1 MFSMESELSLG
12 EHSIC
17 ATKCNLADDA
27 PWKKIQKNTF
37 TRWCNEHLRRVGRV
51 ISDLQFDLSDGLT
64 LIALLEVLSHKK
76 MPRKYHTRPTFRQM
90 RLDNVSVALDF
101 LEQERIKLV
110 SIDSKAIVD
119 GNIKLILG
127 LVWTLILHYSISSH
141 LLVDEEAKKQTPEL
155 RLLGWIQDKVPE
167 LPITNFNQDWMDGK
181 ALGALV
187 DGLAPGLCPD
197 WESWDEVQRVDNA
210 REAMQQADAWLGVP
224 QVIAP
229 EEIIDPCVDEQSIMT
244 YLSMFPKAQLKPGA
258 PLKPKSVSNA
268 KACTATGRG
277 LQPRGVRVG
286 QVTNFKVD
294 LTRAGPGSLEV
305 HVKGPDG
312 FDVPVKQKEASE
324 GVSVFQYEPNIVG
337 SYMVSI
343 TWAGEHIYKSP
354 FEVVVGPRA
363 GPQMIRAWGPGLE
376 RGIVEMS
383 ADFVVE
389 AIGANAGMLGF
400 AVEGP
405 SQARIEC
412 NDQDDG
418 SCDVRIWPTKP
429 GEYAV
434 HVICDDEEIE
444 DSPFLSYI
452 NPNKKECFPHK
463 VKVFGNGV
471 SQNGFLLKRLMEFT
485 VDARCAGDGSLGIQA
500 QSAEG
505 KPVSVEV
512 KSEEPGLHSC
522 FYTPTSPLKHTFF
535 VTWGGVSVPGSPFR
549 VMPGRIKIDP
559 SFSTSDSESQG
570 SKQNGGD
577 IDLDRAKSTNSPF
590 KLNLN
595 VTSPKNVP
603 ADARKVEAYGPGLEG
618 GFVGILA
625 DFTIDTSDSGSG
637 HLSVTV
643 DGPGPAKIKC
653 CDNQDGTCTVMY
665 LPTAKG
671 EHLINIIFQGS
682 HIPGSPFIVDIQM
695 PFDPTKVVVSGPGLE
710 KGKVGEP
717 CIVNVSCALAG
728 LGELSAEAV
737 SETGQMA
744 KAKVQENKDGT
755 YTVVYVPLAAGVY
768 TLRLKCG
775 GKVLADFPSQVVVD
789 PAIYTSHVKICGNEA
804 DVEAGG
810 AVGELHGFEGE
821 QKPASVFASGTGLL
835 QGLTGERNH
844 FTITARG
851 SRAKAIAVTV
861 EGPSEAKVSWSDSCD
876 GCYDVQYT
884 PSVPG
889 IYQINITS
897 GGEHIQGSPFE
908 VPVKEISDR
917 RDATISGPGLESG
930 VCAQIPQTY
939 TIDCDKTGDAPES
952 VAIMTPSGK
961 IDCVEV
967 HDIGNGT
974 HSFVYCPSMEGDHS
988 LVVKYAEDE
997 AYSSP
1002 FTFQVL
1008 PAENTSRLN
1017 ASVPGEESGLWT
1029 FTTSCSDTREA
1040 PETMSPEDKM
1050 DTVTGSNHGTL
1061 SAACSPLMEGVQ
1073 PLGSKYADE
1082 EEFCSPSML
1091 RVWSAHDA
1099 NKLKVSGPGLCAKG
1113 PQTFTLDCAETGR
1126 APESVA
1132 VQTPSGEVQL
1142 VDMTDDGGGT
1152 FSVVY
1157 SPSVE
1162 GAHSLVVKYPDEY
1175 EFCKMEHVEVTDQ
1188 MVRYPD
1194 EEESFSRKL
1203 KVSVPGLESGICAR
1217 IPQTFTVCCSHSG
1230 EAPES
1235 VAIMTPSGTMEVVA
1249 VTDNGDRTYSAVYT
1263 PAAEGAHSLKVKYAD
1278 EEEFSNLSNFQ
1289 VLSDTDAN
1297 KLRASGAGVESGLC
1311 DKVPHIFTIASSKTG
1326 GAPESV
1332 TVMTP
1337 NGEMEPVQVTDNRD
1351 GTYSVVY
1358 SPTAGGAHHL
1368 VVKYADEEE
1377 FQSLYQFQVLPSDSS
1392 KGVEGSVVG
1401 LQSAVSVEMP
1411 DNFTMDCSKDGKA
1424 PMSVAVSAAS
1434 GNTNVDHGAGKDS
1447 PLSSASVEDA
1457 HSLLAVKYT
1466 DEIEAPRKVKVL
1478 LPGLESGVCARIP
1491 QTFIIGCSQTG
1502 EVPQSVAVMTPRGQM
1517 EGLKVTDI
1525 GNGAFSVD
1533 YTPSENGAHS
1543 LMVKYSEKDDFSSFQ
1558 VLPISDDK
1566 KLKIS
1571 GPGLESGLCGK
1582 FHQTFAIDCSKT
1594 GEVPESVAVV
1604 TPSGYMEPVEVTDNK
1619 DGTYSVAYS
1628 PSMAGA
1634 HSLLVKYADEQQFCS
1649 PYHFHVLP
1657 SSHANK
1663 DIGSGSGLMSKTCA
1677 KVPQTFPIACRKTG
1691 AAPESVAMVMPN
1703 GKVELV
1709 EVQDCEDGKHTV
1721 AWSPSMDGS
1730 HSLVVKYADEDE
1742 YCCRDADKVRVS
1754 GPGLLSELPASLP
1767 AHFTVDTTEAGE
1779 GQLSVEIVDPDGRS
1793 KTPRIRDH
1801 FNGTYDVSYVPN
1813 KVGNYLITI
1822 EYSGEEIPTSPYHVS
1837 AVATGD
1843 ANKCIVTG
1851 PELGSI
1857 IGGGE
1862 EIVFVVNAQSAGV
1875 GKVSSFVLT
1884 PDGNEVEA
1892 DVTEREDGT
1901 FEIRYT
1907 TTQPGK
1913 HILSTNFGGETL
1925 FTCPL
1930 EVMARDDSFEMNGD
1944 GQVSKSRHK
1953 ASSSDGFSPVMKH
1966 GSYIPLASAD
1976 QQNGLMP
1983 FNTVMALDVNDGKI
1997 TGEVHMPSGSRTQA
2011 EVIDNRDGTVT
2022 FMYKPTEEGLHQMH
2036 IRASGA
2042 TVSESPVQFYVN
2054 NTNKRELMAHGP
2066 GLVSGISN
2074 HMAAF
2079 TIFNKDLLK
2088 GDLDIALEGPSKA
2101 EIQCLSST
2109 DGTCTVTYL
2118 PTVPGDYNIF
2128 IRYNDENITGSPF
2141 TAKIAGR
2148 SQARF
2153 GKVADFTLD
2162 ITEEDISLLSVS
2174 ITSPS
2179 GRDVSCLLK
2188 RQPDSHIGVSFIP
2201 KEAGEHLLSVL
2212 RNGEHVASSPI
2223 PLTINPSEIGDASR
2237 VKVFGPG
2244 LTRGYTCQ
2252 ISSFVVDTRE
2262 AGFGGLAL
2270 AIEGPSNVEI
2280 HTEELEDGT
2289 CGVSFCPTEAGKYTV
2304 SVSFTDKHVPGS
2316 PFTVVVTESG
2326 CVTDSITHYQRA
2338 DSVADVGKT
2347 CGINLKIPGLALQ
2360 HLSAEVCSPSGTT
2373 EEATVTITGCDL
2385 CSVSFVPTEPGVHTV
2400 SVQYKGQPIP
2410 GGLYQYTVG
2419 PLGEGGAEK
2428 VQAWGPGLMC
2438 AKTNIPAEFSIWAR
2452 EAGAGDLSVTMEG
2465 PGKAELVFED
2475 RDDGSCGISYVATE
2489 AGDYEVSVKFSGE
2502 HIQDSPFLV
2511 SVCAPEDDEEGQS
2524 KVTAQCISHPMSG
2537 LKLSAENVCTVS
2549 APWPDFLSDASKVAS
2564 CGRGLSTAFLGETNV
2579 FSVDCSAAGTNL
2591 LLVGMH
2597 GPTRPCEQ
2605 VSISYCGNSCYDIS
2619 YVVKEKGSYILAVK
2633 WGEEHIPGSPFHV
2646 LEMEDMLRLCSHVRF
2661 KIPYQVVDVSGAKVV
2676 AETLPGCRV
2685 DLLENCGHSV
2695 VMERP
2700 RRTAKLILEFIIS
2713 QQDTKKSSK
2722 KSS

>member
-1 MFSMESELSLG
+1 
-12 EHSIC
+12 
-17 ATKCNLADDA
+17 
-27 PWKKIQKNTF
+27 
-37 TRWCNEHLRRVGRV
+37 
-51 ISDLQFDLSDGLT
+51 
-64 LIALLEVLSHKK
+64 
-76 MPRKYHTRPTFRQM
+76 
-90 RLDNVSVALDF
+90 
-101 LEQERIKLV
+101 
-110 SIDSKAIVD
+110 
-119 GNIKLILG
+119 
-127 LVWTLILHYSISSH
+127 
-141 LLVDEEAKKQTPEL
+141 
-155 RLLGWIQDKVPE
+155 
-167 LPITNFNQDWMDGK
+167 
-181 ALGALV
+181 
-187 DGLAPGLCPD
+187 
-197 WESWDEVQRVDNA
+197 

-258 PLKPKSVSNA
+258 PLKPKSGVSDRLLVLSFELKCEMNTKKSPNPRQSYFIHLNGGVWLLQHQFVESLAKFVYRKIKTFCLLFLVSNA

-463 VKVFGNGV
+463 A
-471 SQNGFLLKRLMEFT
+471 S
-485 VDARCAGDGSLGIQA
+485 ASL
-500 QSAEG
+500 QSCCVHLFCSSLYLGHLYAEG

-549 VMPGRIKIDP
+549 VSPLLTRFQHILLTFFKEHLGTFFLQVMPGRIKIDP

-570 SKQNGGD
+570 SKQNGKVNFHMVSS
-577 IDLDRAKSTNSPF
+577 IFSELF
-590 KLNLN
+590 KNMF
-595 VTSPKNVP
+595 S
-603 ADARKVEAYGPGLEG
+603 AQVEAYGPGLEG

-810 AVGELHGFEGE
+810 
-821 QKPASVFASGTGLL
+821 
-835 QGLTGERNH
+835 
-844 FTITARG
+844 
-851 SRAKAIAVTV
+851 KAAWLMATCTV
-861 EGPSEAKVSWSDSCD
+861 IVKGMKYSLMSSFYLRS
-876 GCYDVQYT
+876 
-884 PSVPG
+884 
-889 IYQINITS
+889 
-897 GGEHIQGSPFE
+897 SPFE

-1008 PAENTSRLN
+1008 
-1017 ASVPGEESGLWT
+1017 
-1029 FTTSCSDTREA
+1029 
-1040 PETMSPEDKM
+1040 
-1050 DTVTGSNHGTL
+1050 
-1061 SAACSPLMEGVQ
+1061 
-1073 PLGSKYADE
+1073 
-1082 EEFCSPSML
+1082 
-1091 RVWSAHDA
+1091 
-1099 NKLKVSGPGLCAKG
+1099 
-1113 PQTFTLDCAETGR
+1113 
-1126 APESVA
+1126 
-1132 VQTPSGEVQL
+1132 
-1142 VDMTDDGGGT
+1142 
-1152 FSVVY
+1152 
-1157 SPSVE
+1157 
-1162 GAHSLVVKYPDEY
+1162 
-1175 EFCKMEHVEVTDQ
+1175 
-1188 MVRYPD
+1188 
-1194 EEESFSRKL
+1194 
-1203 KVSVPGLESGICAR
+1203 
-1217 IPQTFTVCCSHSG
+1217 
-1230 EAPES
+1230 
-1235 VAIMTPSGTMEVVA
+1235 
-1249 VTDNGDRTYSAVYT
+1249 
-1263 PAAEGAHSLKVKYAD
+1263 
-1278 EEEFSNLSNFQ
+1278 
-1289 VLSDTDAN
+1289 
-1297 KLRASGAGVESGLC
+1297 
-1311 DKVPHIFTIASSKTG
+1311 
-1326 GAPESV
+1326 
-1332 TVMTP
+1332 
-1337 NGEMEPVQVTDNRD
+1337 
-1351 GTYSVVY
+1351 
-1358 SPTAGGAHHL
+1358 
-1368 VVKYADEEE
+1368 
-1377 FQSLYQFQVLPSDSS
+1377 
-1392 KGVEGSVVG
+1392 
-1401 LQSAVSVEMP
+1401 
-1411 DNFTMDCSKDGKA
+1411 
-1424 PMSVAVSAAS
+1424 
-1434 GNTNVDHGAGKDS
+1434 
-1447 PLSSASVEDA
+1447 
-1457 HSLLAVKYT
+1457 
-1466 DEIEAPRKVKVL
+1466 
-1478 LPGLESGVCARIP
+1478 
-1491 QTFIIGCSQTG
+1491 
-1502 EVPQSVAVMTPRGQM
+1502 
-1517 EGLKVTDI
+1517 
-1525 GNGAFSVD
+1525 
-1533 YTPSENGAHS
+1533 
-1543 LMVKYSEKDDFSSFQ
+1543 
-1558 VLPISDDK
+1558 
-1566 KLKIS
+1566 
-1571 GPGLESGLCGK
+1571 
-1582 FHQTFAIDCSKT
+1582 
-1594 GEVPESVAVV
+1594 
-1604 TPSGYMEPVEVTDNK
+1604 
-1619 DGTYSVAYS
+1619 
-1628 PSMAGA
+1628 
-1634 HSLLVKYADEQQFCS
+1634 
-1649 PYHFHVLP
+1649 
-1657 SSHANK
+1657 
-1663 DIGSGSGLMSKTCA
+1663 
-1677 KVPQTFPIACRKTG
+1677 
-1691 AAPESVAMVMPN
+1691 
-1703 GKVELV
+1703 
-1709 EVQDCEDGKHTV
+1709 
-1721 AWSPSMDGS
+1721 
-1730 HSLVVKYADEDE
+1730 
-1742 YCCRDADKVRVS
+1742 RDADKVRVS

-1930 EVMARDDSFEMNGD
+1930 EVMVRD
-1944 GQVSKSRHK
+1944 
-1953 ASSSDGFSPVMKH
+1953 H

-2036 IRASGA
+2036 IRA
-2042 TVSESPVQFYVN
+2042 SESPVQFYVN

-2524 KVTAQCISHPMSG
+2524 KVTAHNLHRLAVFFSFFFVLIHDSVILAMARRTFNYISPSSMSTGHPMSG

-2646 LEMEDMLRLCSHVRF
+2646 LV
-2661 KIPYQVVDVSGAKVV
+2661 P
-2676 AETLPGCRV
+2676 
-2685 DLLENCGHSV
+2685 
-2695 VMERP
+2695 
-2700 RRTAKLILEFIIS
+2700 
-2713 QQDTKKSSK
+2713 
-2722 KSS
+2722 